1 MLCVHEVLREKPTSL
16 TKGSSKMGARLGWVG
31 PAESPI
37 PQATF
42 PLLNAIS
49 DSGPLTTGV
58 SPCGCGRGQCCHLH
72 LLLPFSIFSPGLHL
86 GVLRAAVGWTHTLTK
101 RRDSGA
107 SSSRDAGVGFG
118 LDGSGGS
125 LGEKGGGCLSG
136 HLPRG
141 PLPFLA
147 VPASGR
153 CLEEEAGLV
162 SGLVCPRGMLDP
174 D

>member
-1 MLCVHEVLREKPTSL
+1 MPPQA
-16 TKGSSKMGARLGWVG
+16 GSAPSQAPRFPPPPPPPLDPHARAAGEEGALGAR
-31 PAESPI
+31 AH
-37 PQATF
+37 
-42 PLLNAIS
+42 
-49 DSGPLTTGV
+49 
-58 SPCGCGRGQCCHLH
+58 HL
-72 LLLPFSIFSPGLHL
+72 SRTFSPGLHL
-86 GVLRAAVGWTHTLTK
+86 GFLRAAVGWTHTLTK

>member
-72 LLLPFSIFSPGLHL
+72 LLLPFSI
-86 GVLRAAVGWTHTLTK
+86 LTK

>member
-58 SPCGCGRGQCCHLH
+58 SPCGCGRGQCCHLY
-72 LLLPFSIFSPGLHL
+72 LLLPFSTQNKKL
-86 GVLRAAVGWTHTLTK
+86 VG
-101 RRDSGA
+101 
-107 SSSRDAGVGFG
+107 
-118 LDGSGGS
+118 
-125 LGEKGGGCLSG
+125 
-136 HLPRG
+136 
-141 PLPFLA
+141 
-147 VPASGR
+147 
-153 CLEEEAGLV
+153 
-162 SGLVCPRGMLDP
+162 
-174 D
+174 